1 MIFSNGAIKY
11 TPLVFDAAQLQL
23 KEGYLSALKDLAD
36 GLHYPFVLAAHS
48 DQSTYNNVTSAEKA
62 LYQNA
67 IIPDAKS
74 IMRTLTQGL
83 IPVNNVRFEASYE
96 HIQSF
101 QESKKDEADARKVMN
116 EALKIE
122 WDNGL
127 ITKNMWLEELEE
139 ERVPNPL
146 FDKYKFELTPEELGI
161 IANNQNAS

>member
-1 MIFSNGAIKY
+1 M
-11 TPLVFDAAQLQL
+11 FDL
-23 KEGYLSALKDLAD
+23 KRATSIYN
-36 GLHYPFVLAAHS
+36 HS
-48 DQSTYNNVTSAEKA
+48 
-62 LYQNA
+62 
-67 IIPDAKS
+67 
-74 IMRTLTQGL
+74 R
-83 IPVNNVRFEASYE
+83 
-96 HIQSF
+96 
-101 QESKKDEADARKVMN
+101 SKKDEADARKVMN